1 MGVITRSATP
11 FQWSDAWLLLAI
23 GFAASQRAASLGSV
37 IATADGIQHAVITRD
52 ELNGGIG
59 RLERAGYITYD
70 QDGLTVTALGL
81 TLFRESARAGATH
94 GKRQDAIERALSA
107 IPWSPDRSS
116 AQALNGES
124 EIISTATYDLAIG
137 RHRT

>member
-1 MGVITRSATP
+1 MTMSATT

-23 GFAASQRAASLGSV
+23 GFAASQRPASLGSV

-81 TLFRESARAGATH
+81 TLFLESARGGAAH
-94 GKRQDAIERALSA
+94 GKRQAAIERALSA
-107 IPWSPDRSS
+107 IPWSTDRSP
-116 AQALNGES
+116 AQSLNGES
-124 EIISTATYDLAIG
+124 EVISSDIYDLAIG
-137 RHRT
+137 RHRA